1 MSYEQ
6 YRKERLRNFENQERQ
21 AESERRE
28 KKIREEKLKRIYQS
42 VDYAQ
47 ETISRQN
54 PAGGRLLKKK
64 MHAVKS
70 MERRF
75 EKENENMTEMPEQ
88 EGAIFFKLGN
98 KEAAIP
104 AGKTVIEYELPELW
118 TPDGERI
125 LAENIFLRIRGS
137 EKICITGK
145 MESVRRLCFIK

>member
-1 MSYEQ
+1 M
-6 YRKERLRNFENQERQ
+6 
-21 AESERRE
+21 
-28 KKIREEKLKRIYQS
+28 KRIYQS

-47 ETISRQN
+47 ETISRQD

-104 AGKTVIEYELPELW
+104 A
-118 TPDGERI
+118 
-125 LAENIFLRIRGS
+125 
-137 EKICITGK
+137 EKQ
-145 MESVRRLCFIK
+145 